1 MDIFYYTDKIANGI
15 VYFMENFNPLKIV
28 LFAVILAIPITIISS
43 IIKKIRSSR
52 ESHIIN
58 KYFKTKNQE
67 DGRKALFFL
76 INQENTPDNRN
87 EIIRLIKAGVNVNLP
102 DENGNTALIE
112 VSKNPKEDFS
122 AMVSKT
128 ISAVKVIDGKEY
140 PCDTAKTHAQILI
153 TSGADIN
160 IKNNKGNTAL
170 IEAALNDNYYM
181 VKFLLD
187 NGADVNTLPNDTSL
201 IIACENNDFD
211 KVKSLIEKGAN
222 VNYKTR
228 HDKQTPLMFAC
239 ENGSF
244 EIVKLLIEK
253 GANINVKDGNYEQ
266 TPLFFAWHG
275 KTYQEKKTK
284 EQMDIIKFLISKG
297 ANVDEDLPI
306 YRYGKID
313 VLTNNPLLMYTC
325 AYNDVETSKI
335 LLENGANVNN
345 KNSDGSTPLSMAL
358 RNQNTELVELLKS
371 YGAKE

>member
-15 VYFMENFNPLKIV
+15 VYFMEHLNPLKIV
-28 LFAVILAIPITIISS
+28 LFAVILAISISIISF
-43 IIKKIRSSR
+43 IIKKIRSNR
-52 ESHIIN
+52 ESYIIN
-58 KYFKTKNQE
+58 KYLKTKNQE

-76 INQENTPDNRN
+76 IKQENTPDNRD
-87 EIIRLIKAGVNVNLP
+87 EIRKLIKAGVNVNLP

-122 AMVSKT
+122 AMLSKT
-128 ISAVKVIDGKEY
+128 ISVVKVIDGEEY
-140 PCDTAKTHAQILI
+140 SCDKAEDHSQLLI
-153 TSGADIN
+153 AGGADIN
-160 IKNNKGNTAL
+160 IKNNNGNTAL
-170 IEAALNDNYYM
+170 IEAALNDNYYI
-181 VKFLLD
+181 VKSLLN
-187 NGADVNTLPNDTSL
+187 NGADANTLPNDMAL

-222 VNYKTR
+222 VNYKIR
-228 HDKQTPLMFAC
+228 HDKQTPLMLAC

-244 EIVKLLIEK
+244 EIVKLLVEK
-253 GANINVKDGNYEQ
+253 GANINVKNENYDQ
-266 TPLFFAWHG
+266 TPLFFAWYG
-275 KTYQEKKTK
+275 KSYQEKKTK
-284 EQMDIIKFLISKG
+284 EQIDIIKFLISKG

-325 AYNDVETSKI
+325 SHNDIETSKI

-345 KNSDGSTPLSMAL
+345 KNSDGFTPLSFAL
-358 RNQNTELVELLKS
+358 RNKNTDLVELLKS